1 MSASLLAMPPMA
13 TSLSPGTDSS
23 RWEYA
28 STYWSSSDQ
37 LIPFL
42 TVEVWKHICW
52 DRASDIAMQS
62 SVLLFRSGNESP

>member
-13 TSLSPGTDSS
+13 TSLSPETDSS
-23 RWEYA
+23 RSEYA
-28 STYWSSSDQ
+28 STYWSSSDR

-52 DRASDIAMQS
+52 DPALDIAIQS
-62 SVLLFRSGNESP
+62 SFLLFRSENESP